1 VIAQI
6 SGTLAHKVPGEII
19 VDVGGVGYLV
29 FIPLTVF
36 YRLPEVGEPVNLQ
49 IHTHVR
55 EDALQLFGFH
65 DFSEKQVFLLLNGV
79 AGIGPKLALN
89 ILSGM
94 PAEDLTRA
102 LKEGDQVRLVSIPGV
117 GRKLAERMIVE
128 LKDKLAALAPDFS
141 EIKKSADGSQLLQ
154 DAVSALINLGYR
166 KPDAEKSVRDV
177 LKRMGP
183 MLIGMGVYYLDV
195 VLARRADP
203 VGEAFAAHARD
214 HRGALLVH
222 VGLQA
227 AHLGLLVQAEADDAG
242 AHRGGRAARGRRRG
256 LRRRRPRPPG

>member
-1 VIAQI
+1 MIAQI

-19 VDVGGVGYLV
+19 VDVGGIGYNV

-36 YRLPEVGEPVNLQ
+36 YRLPEVGGPVSLQ
-49 IHTHVR
+49 VHTHVR

-65 DFSEKQVFLLLNGV
+65 DVSEKQVFLLLNGV

-102 LKEGDQVRLVSIPGV
+102 LKEGDQVRLLSIPGV

-128 LKDKLAALAPDFS
+128 LKDKLIGLAPGFP

-154 DAVSALINLGYR
+154 DAVSALVNLGYR

-177 LKRMGP
+177 LKRGERS
-183 MLIGMGVYYLDV
+183 LEE
-195 VLARRADP
+195 VLK
-203 VGEAFAAHARD
+203 ES
-214 HRGALLVH
+214 
-222 VGLQA
+222 
-227 AHLGLLVQAEADDAG
+227 
-242 AHRGGRAARGRRRG
+242 
-256 LRRRRPRPPG
+256 LRRMSP